1 MADSKMQYKM
11 VAKRPADLLKAF
23 SVPSGWSKLG
33 VEANE
38 RILSCFQQKHEQG
51 HRFFVTLGP
60 MTAFKFRF
68 EEWTPEGIIAIREKN
83 QEVLLAKPVRGPLI
97 TVDITPSVDVEGYLQ
112 YIFTYTFSNSLFSSR
127 N

>member
-1 MADSKMQYKM
+1 
-11 VAKRPADLLKAF
+11 
-23 SVPSGWSKLG
+23 
-33 VEANE
+33 
-38 RILSCFQQKHEQG
+38 
-51 HRFFVTLGP
+51 

-97 TVDITPSVDVEGYLQ
+97 TVDITPSVDVQ